1 MMSMNANCP
10 LCTTDGGELLWK
22 NEEMRVILAN
32 EPDFPGYCR
41 VIWNEHIAE
50 MSHLSVDQRAR
61 LNHVVMLI
69 EKAILET
76 MSPDKV
82 NLAALGNMV
91 PHLHW
96 HVIPRFQKD
105 VCFPG
110 SVWSEKSRAQDQS
123 HLNIQLAKV
132 PSLKQKI
139 HELLGVI

>member
-32 EPDFPGYCR
+32 EPDFPGFCR

-110 SVWSEKSRAQDQS
+110 SVWSEKLRAQDQS

>member
-32 EPDFPGYCR
+32 EPDFPGFCR

-50 MSHLSVDQRAR
+50 MSQLSVDQRAR

-69 EKAILET
+69 EKAVLET

-110 SVWSEKSRAQDQS
+110 SVWSEKLRAQDQS

-139 HELLGVI
+139 YEILGVI

>member
-32 EPDFPGYCR
+32 EPDFPGFCR

>member
-1 MMSMNANCP
+1 MNANCP

-32 EPDFPGYCR
+32 EPDFPGFCR
-41 VIWNEHIAE
+41 VIWTEHIAE
-50 MSHLSVDQRAR
+50 MGQLSVDQRAR
-61 LNHVVMLI
+61 LNHVLMLI
-69 EKAILET
+69 EKAVLEV

-96 HVIPRFQKD
+96 HVIPRFEKD

-110 SVWSEKSRAQDQS
+110 SVWSEKLRVQDDS
-123 HLNIQLAKV
+123 HLDIQEAKV
-132 PSLKQKI
+132 LRLKQKI

>member
-1 MMSMNANCP
+1 MMTMNANCP

-22 NEEMRVILAN
+22 NEEMRVIFAN
-32 EPDFPGYCR
+32 EPDFPGFCR
-41 VIWNEHIAE
+41 VIWTEHIAE
-50 MSHLSVDQRAR
+50 MSQLSVDQRAR
-61 LNHVVMLI
+61 LNHVLMLI
-69 EKAILET
+69 EKAVLEV

-96 HVIPRFQKD
+96 HVIPRFEKD

-110 SVWSEKSRAQDQS
+110 SVWSEKLRVQDES
-123 HLNIQLAKV
+123 HLDIQVAKV
-132 PSLKQKI
+132 PRLKQKI

>member
-1 MMSMNANCP
+1 MMTMNANCP

-32 EPDFPGYCR
+32 EPDFPGFCR
-41 VIWNEHIAE
+41 VIWTEHIAE
-50 MSHLSVDQRAR
+50 MGQLSVDQRAR
-61 LNHVVMLI
+61 LNHVLMLI
-69 EKAILET
+69 EKAVLEV

-96 HVIPRFQKD
+96 HVIPRFEKD

-110 SVWSEKSRAQDQS
+110 SVWSEKLRVQDDS
-123 HLNIQLAKV
+123 HLDIQEAKV
-132 PSLKQKI
+132 LRLKQKI

>member
-1 MMSMNANCP
+1 MNANCP

-22 NEEMRVILAN
+22 NEEMRVIFAN
-32 EPDFPGYCR
+32 EPDFPGFCR
-41 VIWNEHIAE
+41 VIWTEHIAE
-50 MSHLSVDQRAR
+50 MSQLSVDQRAR
-61 LNHVVMLI
+61 LNHVLMLI
-69 EKAILET
+69 EKAVLEV

-96 HVIPRFQKD
+96 HVIPRFEKD

-110 SVWSEKSRAQDQS
+110 SVWSEKLRVQDES
-123 HLNIQLAKV
+123 HLDIQVAKV
-132 PSLKQKI
+132 PRLKQKI

>member
-32 EPDFPGYCR
+32 EPDFPGFCR

-50 MSHLSVDQRAR
+50 MSQLSVDQRAR
-61 LNHVVMLI
+61 LNHVLMLI
-69 EKAILET
+69 EKAVLET